1 MQRVYELMLVLRP
14 DFGLPAGKAGVEEK
28 PVRDLI
34 EKLIGDRKIKDLTIM
49 GKKRLAYPIKKQT
62 EGVYAVATFTG
73 KAMDIGA
80 LEKQIKLG
88 TDVLRFL
95 LIVKEPASAK
105 ATAGK

>member
-1 MQRVYELMLVLRP
+1 MQRVYELILVLRP
-14 DFGLPAGKAGVEEK
+14 DFGVEEGH
-28 PVRDLI
+28 VRDLV

-62 EGVYAVATFTG
+62 EGVYVVATVTG

-95 LIVKEPASAK
+95 VTMK
-105 ATAGK
+105 G